1 MSEAGRPGYP
11 FFGVTGIELEYP
23 IVDADLVARPLVEN
37 LFRRMAG
44 RPTSDV
50 EWGEAEFSNELAAH
64 VFEIKTAGP
73 EKNLA
78 EAERKIFAGLGDA
91 IRTLREEF
99 GARLMPT
106 GMHPFMDPATGEIW
120 KRSGRAIYEAY
131 DRVFGIH
138 GHGWLN
144 VQSCHINLPFGTESE
159 TVALHNA
166 MACLMPY
173 LPALSASSPIYEG
186 RLGPAADN
194 RLAFYR
200 ANQEKI
206 PSIAGDVVP
215 EYMESYAQ
223 YQRVILRRIYRELR
237 GVPGAEPLRHE
248 WVNSRGAIVRFYR
261 DAIELRILDTQECVK
276 MDIAVA
282 VFTRNVLKG
291 LTKRILAGTLRLP
304 PHTMLVEDFNRVVGS
319 GGRAMVDAEHFS
331 AAKKKG
337 GMKAEKVLRGLLELA
352 EVEGGESDRGYLQ
365 MVERRLR
372 KGNLSESIRAKVEGR
387 SGWGD
392 GGERDYI
399 RGIYE
404 ELIQCLEANEPWG
417 I

>member
-1 MSEAGRPGYP
+1 MSEAGKPNYP
-11 FFGVTGIELEYP
+11 FFGVAGIELEYP
-23 IVDADLVARPLVEN
+23 IVDANLEVRPLVED

-78 EAERKIFAGLGDA
+78 EAERKIFAGLSDV

-106 GMHPFMDPATGEIW
+106 GMHPFMDPASGEIW

-144 VQSCHINLPFGTESE
+144 VQSCHINLPFGTEAE

-186 RLGPAADN
+186 RLGPAVDN

-200 ANQEKI
+200 TNQKKI
-206 PSIAGDVVP
+206 PLIAGDVVP
-215 EYMESYAQ
+215 EFMESYAQ
-223 YQRVILRRIYRELR
+223 YQRDILRRIYRELR
-237 GVPGAEPLRHE
+237 GVPGAERLRHE

-276 MDIAVA
+276 MDIAIA
-282 VFTRNVLKG
+282 VFTCNVLKR
-291 LTKRILAGTLRLP
+291 LTKQILGGTLRLP
-304 PHTMLVEDFNRVVGS
+304 PHAMLVDDFNRVVES
-319 GGRAMVDAEHFS
+319 GGRANVAAEHFLT
-331 AAKKKG
+331 AKKRR
-337 GMKAEKVLRGLLELA
+337 GMRAENVLHGLLEMA
-352 EVEGGESDRGYLQ
+352 EAEASENDRAYLRL
-365 MVERRLR
+365 VERRLR
-372 KGNLSESIRAKVEGR
+372 KGNLSEVIRAKVEGR
-387 SGWGD
+387 SRWGD
-392 GGERDYI
+392 GGEREYI

-404 ELIQCLEANEPWG
+404 ELAGCLEASAPWG

>member
-1 MSEAGRPGYP
+1 MSGTGRSRYP
-11 FFGVTGIELEYP
+11 LFGVTGIELEYP
-23 IVDADLVARPLVEN
+23 IVDGDLVARPLVEA
-37 LFRRMAG
+37 LFRRMDG

-73 EKNLA
+73 EKELA
-78 EAERKIFAGLGDA
+78 DAESKIFAGLRDV

-99 GARLMPT
+99 GARLLPT
-106 GMHPFMDPATGEIW
+106 GMHPFMDPAGGEIW
-120 KRSGRAIYEAY
+120 KRSGRTIYEAY

-173 LPALSASSPIYEG
+173 LPALSASSPIYDG
-186 RLGPAADN
+186 KLGPAVDN

-200 ANQEKI
+200 TNQRKI
-206 PSIAGDVVP
+206 PLIAGDVVP

-223 YQRVILRRIYRELR
+223 YQRDILGRIYRELR
-237 GVPGAEPLRHE
+237 GVPGAERLRHE

-282 VFTRNVLKG
+282 VFTCNVLKR
-291 LTKRILAGTLRLP
+291 LTGRILDGTMRPP
-304 PHTMLVEDFNRVVGS
+304 PHAMLVEDFNRVVES
-319 GGRAMVDAEHFS
+319 GGRAKVAAEHFS

-337 GMKAEKVLRGLLELA
+337 AMKAENVLRALLELA
-352 EVEGGESDRGYLQ
+352 EAEGGESDRGYLQ

-372 KGNLSESIRAKVEGR
+372 KGNLSEVIRAKVEGR
-387 SGWGD
+387 SRWGD

-404 ELIQCLEANEPWG
+404 ELIQCLEANAPWG